1 MEVLKN
7 DVEIKRTHTHLEPV
21 QQKGTNKNDVE
32 VKGAFKQFGSNVVLN
47 GIDLEV
53 KQGELLTL
61 LGPSG
66 CGKSTTLNLIAGFL
80 DADQGE
86 VYIKGNNVTKVPP
99 YKRDLGMVFQTYS
112 LFPHMTVY
120 ENLSFGLKLRK
131 VGKAE
136 QKKKISKALELVKM
150 SGLENRYPRE
160 LSGGQRQRVAISR
173 ALVVEPE
180 LLLLDEP
187 LSNLDAKLR
196 HELRAEI
203 KRLQKEI
210 GVTTIFVTHDQEEA
224 LSMSDR
230 VVVMNAGK
238 IEQISTPT
246 DIYNHPKTEFVF
258 QFIGKSNCFEG
269 KVSEVDK
276 RRISV
281 KIGDDI
287 THVDADNIM
296 GNDSNLKDG
305 DEVKMYIRPEKVQIV
320 PAVETALSLF
330 DYHKAKISQ
339 INYLGT
345 SWEINV
351 LLQGKSVQVLTSSFN
366 SSWQNGSEVYI
377 GWSPSEVMLVKK

>member
-1 MEVLKN
+1 MEVLKKDVEINRQHLEAVQGVGSDKN
-7 DVEIKRTHTHLEPV
+7 DVEI
-21 QQKGTNKNDVE
+21 
-32 VKGAFKQFGSNVVLN
+32 KGAFKQFGANVVLN

-80 DADQGE
+80 DPDRGE
-86 VYIKGNNVTKVPP
+86 VHIKGNNVTKVPP

-120 ENLSFGLKLRK
+120 ENLSFGLNLRK

-136 QKKKISKALELVKM
+136 QKNKISKALELVKM

-246 DIYNHPKTEFVF
+246 EIYNHPKTEFVF

-269 KVSEVDK
+269 NVSAVDK
-276 RRISV
+276 RKVAV
-281 KIGDDI
+281 KIGSDI
-287 THVDADNIM
+287 THVDTNNVM
-296 GNDSNLKDG
+296 GNESDLKTG
-305 DEVKMYIRPEKVQIV
+305 DEVKLYIRPEKLQIV
-320 PAVETALSLF
+320 SLDEKSSSPLDF
-330 DYHKAKISQ
+330 HRAKISQ
-339 INYLGT
+339 MNYLGT

-351 LLQGKSVQVLTSSFN
+351 LLQGKSIQVLTSAFD
-366 SSWQNGSEVYI
+366 SSWQNGSEVLI

>member
-1 MEVLKN
+1 MEVLKKDVEINRQHLEAVQGGGSNKN
-7 DVEIKRTHTHLEPV
+7 DVEI
-21 QQKGTNKNDVE
+21 
-32 VKGAFKQFGSNVVLN
+32 KGAFKQFGANVVLN

-80 DADQGE
+80 DPDRGE
-86 VYIKGNNVTKVPP
+86 VHIKGNNVTKVPP

-246 DIYNHPKTEFVF
+246 EIYNHPKTEFVF

-269 KVSEVDK
+269 NVSAIDK
-276 RRISV
+276 RKVAV
-281 KIGDDI
+281 KIGSDI
-287 THVDADNIM
+287 THVDTNNVM
-296 GNDSNLKDG
+296 GNASDLKTG
-305 DEVKMYIRPEKVQIV
+305 DEVKLYIRPEKLQIV
-320 PAVETALSLF
+320 SLDEKSSSPLDF
-330 DYHKAKISQ
+330 HRAKISQ
-339 INYLGT
+339 MNYLGT

-351 LLQGKSVQVLTSSFN
+351 LLQGKSIQVLTSAFD
-366 SSWQNGSEVYI
+366 SSWQNGSEVLI

>member
-1 MEVLKN
+1 MEVLKKDVEINKQHLEAVQGLGSNKN
-7 DVEIKRTHTHLEPV
+7 DVEIK
-21 QQKGTNKNDVE
+21 
-32 VKGAFKQFGSNVVLN
+32 GAYKQFGSNVVLN

-80 DADQGE
+80 DADRGE
-86 VYIKGNNVTKVPP
+86 VHIKGNNVTKVPP

-246 DIYNHPKTEFVF
+246 EIYNHPKTEFVF

-269 KVSEVDK
+269 NVSAVDK
-276 RRISV
+276 RKVSV
-281 KIGDDI
+281 KIGSDI
-287 THVDADNIM
+287 TNVDASNIM
-296 GNDSNLKDG
+296 GNDSDLKSG
-305 DEVKMYIRPEKVQIV
+305 DEVKIYIRPEKLQIV
-320 PAVETALSLF
+320 SADEKSSSSLDF
-330 DYHKAKISQ
+330 HRAKISQ

-351 LLQGKSVQVLTSSFN
+351 LLQGKSIQVLTSAFD
-366 SSWQNGSEVYI
+366 SSWQNGSEVLI

>member
-1 MEVLKN
+1 MSTMKN
-7 DVEIKRTHTHLEPV
+7 DVEIK
-21 QQKGTNKNDVE
+21 
-32 VKGAFKQFGSNVVLN
+32 GAIKQFGPNVVLN

-66 CGKSTTLNLIAGFL
+66 CGKTTTLNLIAGFL
-80 DADQGE
+80 EADQGD
-86 VYIKGNNVTKVPP
+86 VYIKGKKVNKIPP

-120 ENLSFGLKLRK
+120 ENLNFGLKLRK
-131 VGKAE
+131 VAKEE
-136 QKKKISKALELVKM
+136 QKKKIERALELVKM
-150 SGLENRYPRE
+150 SGLEHRYPRE

-196 HELRAEI
+196 HELRTEI

-246 DIYNHPKTEFVF
+246 SIYDHPESEFVF
-258 QFIGKSNCFEG
+258 QFIGKSNSFNG
-269 KVSEVDK
+269 KVAAVDNQHV
-276 RRISV
+276 SV
-281 KIGDDI
+281 KVGEMI
-287 THVDADNIM
+287 TNVKKENMM
-296 GNDSNLKDG
+296 GTDRLLKVG
-305 DEVKMYIRPEKVQIV
+305 DEVKLYIRPEKVQI
-320 PAVETALSLF
+320 ASTKDRAGSSIEFHRAE
-330 DYHKAKISQ
+330 ISQ
-339 INYLGT
+339 LNYLGT
-345 SWEINV
+345 SWEIAV
-351 LLQGKSVQVLTSSFN
+351 SLFGESVQILTN
-366 SSWQNGSEVYI
+366 SYDPSWQYGSEVYI
-377 GWSPSEVMLVKK
+377 RWNPSNIMLIKK

>member
-1 MEVLKN
+1 MGVLKKDVEINRQHLEAVQGVGSNKN
-7 DVEIKRTHTHLEPV
+7 DVEI
-21 QQKGTNKNDVE
+21 
-32 VKGAFKQFGSNVVLN
+32 KGAFKQFGANVVLN

-80 DADQGE
+80 DPDRGE
-86 VYIKGNNVTKVPP
+86 VHIKGNNVTKVPP

-246 DIYNHPKTEFVF
+246 EIYNHPKTEFVF

-269 KVSEVDK
+269 NVSAVDK
-276 RRISV
+276 RKIAV
-281 KIGDDI
+281 KIGSDI
-287 THVDADNIM
+287 THVDKNNVM
-296 GNDSNLKDG
+296 GTESDLKTG
-305 DEVKMYIRPEKVQIV
+305 DEVKLYIRPEKLQIV
-320 PAVETALSLF
+320 SLDEESSSPLDF
-330 DYHKAKISQ
+330 HRAKISQ
-339 INYLGT
+339 MNYLGT

-351 LLQGKSVQVLTSSFN
+351 LLQGKSIQVLTSAFD
-366 SSWQNGSEVYI
+366 SSWQNGSEVLI

>member
-1 MEVLKN
+1 MEVLKKDVEINRQHLEAVQGLGSNKN
-7 DVEIKRTHTHLEPV
+7 DVEIK
-21 QQKGTNKNDVE
+21 
-32 VKGAFKQFGSNVVLN
+32 GAYKQFGSNIVLN

-80 DADQGE
+80 DADRGE
-86 VYIKGNNVTKVPP
+86 VHIKGNNVTKVPP

-246 DIYNHPKTEFVF
+246 EIYNHPKTEFVF

-269 KVSEVDK
+269 NVSAVDK
-276 RRISV
+276 RKVSV
-281 KIGDDI
+281 KIGSDI
-287 THVDADNIM
+287 TNVDANNIM
-296 GNDSNLKDG
+296 GNDSDLKTG
-305 DEVKMYIRPEKVQIV
+305 DEVKIYIRPEKLQIV
-320 PAVETALSLF
+320 SADEKTSSSLDF
-330 DYHKAKISQ
+330 HRAKISQ

-351 LLQGKSVQVLTSSFN
+351 LLQGKSIQVLTSAFD
-366 SSWQNGSEVYI
+366 SSWQNGSEVLI

>member
-1 MEVLKN
+1 MEVLKKDVEINRQHLEAVQGVGSNKN
-7 DVEIKRTHTHLEPV
+7 DVEI
-21 QQKGTNKNDVE
+21 
-32 VKGAFKQFGSNVVLN
+32 KGAFKQFGANVVLN

-80 DADQGE
+80 DPDRGE
-86 VYIKGNNVTKVPP
+86 VHIKGNNVTKVPP

-196 HELRAEI
+196 HELRVEI

-246 DIYNHPKTEFVF
+246 EIYNHPKTEFVF

-269 KVSEVDK
+269 NVSAIDK
-276 RRISV
+276 RKVAV
-281 KIGDDI
+281 KIGSDI
-287 THVDADNIM
+287 TYVDTNNVM
-296 GNDSNLKDG
+296 GNESDLKTG
-305 DEVKMYIRPEKVQIV
+305 DEVKLYIRPEKLQIV
-320 PAVETALSLF
+320 SLDEKSSSPLDF
-330 DYHKAKISQ
+330 HRAKISQ
-339 INYLGT
+339 MNYLGT

-351 LLQGKSVQVLTSSFN
+351 LLQGKSIQVLTSAFD
-366 SSWQNGSEVYI
+366 SSWQNGSEVLI

>member
-1 MEVLKN
+1 MELLKKDVEINRQHLEAVQGVRSNKN
-7 DVEIKRTHTHLEPV
+7 DVEI
-21 QQKGTNKNDVE
+21 
-32 VKGAFKQFGSNVVLN
+32 KGAFKQFGANVVLN

-80 DADQGE
+80 DPDRGE
-86 VYIKGNNVTKVPP
+86 VHIKGNNVTKVPP

-246 DIYNHPKTEFVF
+246 EIYNHPKTEFVF

-269 KVSEVDK
+269 NVSAIDK
-276 RRISV
+276 RKVAV
-281 KIGDDI
+281 KIGSDI
-287 THVDADNIM
+287 THVDTNNVM
-296 GNDSNLKDG
+296 GNESDLKTG
-305 DEVKMYIRPEKVQIV
+305 DEVKLYIRPEKLQIV
-320 PAVETALSLF
+320 SLDEKSSSPLDF
-330 DYHKAKISQ
+330 HRAKISQ
-339 INYLGT
+339 MNYLGT

-351 LLQGKSVQVLTSSFN
+351 LLQGKSIQVLTSAFD
-366 SSWQNGSEVYI
+366 SSWQNGSEVLI

>member
-1 MEVLKN
+1 MEVLKKDVEINRQHLEAVQGGGSNKN
-7 DVEIKRTHTHLEPV
+7 DVEI
-21 QQKGTNKNDVE
+21 
-32 VKGAFKQFGSNVVLN
+32 KGAFKQFGANVVLN

-80 DADQGE
+80 DPDRGE
-86 VYIKGNNVTKVPP
+86 VHIKGNNVTKVPP

-246 DIYNHPKTEFVF
+246 EIYNHPKTEFVF

-269 KVSEVDK
+269 NVSAIDK
-276 RRISV
+276 RKVAV
-281 KIGDDI
+281 KIGSDI
-287 THVDADNIM
+287 THVDKNNVM
-296 GNDSNLKDG
+296 GNESDLKTG
-305 DEVKMYIRPEKVQIV
+305 DEVKLYIRPEKLQIV
-320 PAVETALSLF
+320 SLDEKSSF
-330 DYHKAKISQ
+330 PLDFHRAKISQ
-339 INYLGT
+339 MNYLGT

-351 LLQGKSVQVLTSSFN
+351 LIQGKSIQVLTSAFD
-366 SSWQNGSEVYI
+366 SSWQNGSEVLI

>member
-1 MEVLKN
+1 MEVLKKDVEINRQHLEAVQGLGSNKN
-7 DVEIKRTHTHLEPV
+7 DVEIK
-21 QQKGTNKNDVE
+21 
-32 VKGAFKQFGSNVVLN
+32 GAYKQFGSNVVLN

-80 DADQGE
+80 DADRGE
-86 VYIKGNNVTKVPP
+86 VHIKGNNVTKVPP

-246 DIYNHPKTEFVF
+246 EIYNHPKTEFVF

-269 KVSEVDK
+269 NVSAVDK
-276 RRISV
+276 RKVSV
-281 KIGDDI
+281 KIGSDI
-287 THVDADNIM
+287 TNVDASNIM
-296 GNDSNLKDG
+296 GNDSDLKSG
-305 DEVKMYIRPEKVQIV
+305 DEVKIYIRPEKLQIV
-320 PAVETALSLF
+320 SADEKSSSSLDF
-330 DYHKAKISQ
+330 HRAKISQ

-351 LLQGKSVQVLTSSFN
+351 LLQGKSIQVLTSAFD
-366 SSWQNGSEVYI
+366 SSWQNGSEVLI

>member
-1 MEVLKN
+1 MQAIKN
-7 DVEIKRTHTHLEPV
+7 DVEIK
-21 QQKGTNKNDVE
+21 
-32 VKGAFKQFGSNVVLN
+32 GAYKQFGSNVVLN
-47 GIDLEV
+47 GINLDV

-66 CGKSTTLNLIAGFL
+66 CGKTTTLNLIAGFL
-80 DADQGE
+80 EADEGD
-86 VYIKGNNVTKVPP
+86 VYIKGKKVTKVPP

-120 ENLSFGLKLRK
+120 ENLDFGLKLRK
-131 VGKAE
+131 VEKSE
-136 QKKKISKALELVKM
+136 KEKKIARALELVKM

-160 LSGGQRQRVAISR
+160 LSGGQRQRVAIAR

-196 HELRAEI
+196 HELRTEI

-246 DIYNHPKTEFVF
+246 SIYNHPDTEFVF
-258 QFIGKSNCFEG
+258 NFIGKSNCFEG
-269 KVSEVDK
+269 KIASVESRK
-276 RRISV
+276 ISV
-281 KIGDDI
+281 QVDHDI
-287 THVDADNIM
+287 AHVDVKNIM
-296 GNDSNLKDG
+296 GSDKACHAG
-305 DEVKMYIRPEKVQIV
+305 DEVKLYIRPEKIHISSVQ
-320 PAVETALSLF
+320 ETSTSREF
-330 DYHKAKISQ
+330 HKAKITQ
-339 INYLGT
+339 LNYLGT
-345 SWEINV
+345 SWEVDV
-351 LLQGKSVQVLTSSFN
+351 LLLGKPLQILTPAFD
-366 SSWQNGSEVYI
+366 SSWQPGSEVYV
-377 GWSPSEVMLVKK
+377 GWNPSDLMLIKK

>member
-1 MEVLKN
+1 MEVLKKDVEINRQHLEAVQGVGSNKN
-7 DVEIKRTHTHLEPV
+7 DVEI
-21 QQKGTNKNDVE
+21 
-32 VKGAFKQFGSNVVLN
+32 KGAFKQFGANIVLN

-80 DADQGE
+80 DPDRGE
-86 VYIKGNNVTKVPP
+86 VHIKGNNVTKVPP

-246 DIYNHPKTEFVF
+246 EIYNHPKTEFVF

-269 KVSEVDK
+269 NVSAVDK
-276 RRISV
+276 RKVAV
-281 KIGDDI
+281 KIGSDI
-287 THVDADNIM
+287 THVDTNNVM
-296 GNDSNLKDG
+296 GNESDLKTG
-305 DEVKMYIRPEKVQIV
+305 DEVKLYIRPEKLQVV
-320 PAVETALSLF
+320 SLDEKSSSPLDF
-330 DYHKAKISQ
+330 HRAKISQ
-339 INYLGT
+339 MNYLGT

-351 LLQGKSVQVLTSSFN
+351 LLQGKSIQVLTSAFD
-366 SSWQNGSEVYI
+366 SSWQNGSEVLI

>member
-1 MEVLKN
+1 MEVLKKDVEINRQHLEAVQGGGSNKN
-7 DVEIKRTHTHLEPV
+7 DVEI
-21 QQKGTNKNDVE
+21 
-32 VKGAFKQFGSNVVLN
+32 KGAFKQFGANVVLN

-80 DADQGE
+80 DPDRGE
-86 VYIKGNNVTKVPP
+86 VHIKGNNVTKVPP

-246 DIYNHPKTEFVF
+246 EIYNHPKTEFVF

-269 KVSEVDK
+269 NVSAVDK
-276 RRISV
+276 RKVAV
-281 KIGDDI
+281 KIGSDI
-287 THVDADNIM
+287 THVDTNNVM
-296 GNDSNLKDG
+296 GNESDLKTG
-305 DEVKMYIRPEKVQIV
+305 DDVKLYIRPEKLQIV
-320 PAVETALSLF
+320 SLDEKSSSPLDF
-330 DYHKAKISQ
+330 HRAKISQ
-339 INYLGT
+339 MNYLGT

-351 LLQGKSVQVLTSSFN
+351 LLQGKSIQVMTSAFD
-366 SSWQNGSEVYI
+366 SSWQNGSEVLI

>member
-1 MEVLKN
+1 MEVLKKDVEMNRQPLEAVQGFGSNKN
-7 DVEIKRTHTHLEPV
+7 DVEI
-21 QQKGTNKNDVE
+21 
-32 VKGAFKQFGSNVVLN
+32 KGAFKQFGANVVLN

-80 DADQGE
+80 DADRGE
-86 VYIKGNNVTKVPP
+86 VHIKGNNVTKVPP

-131 VGKAE
+131 VSKAE

-246 DIYNHPKTEFVF
+246 EIYNHPKTEFVF

-269 KVSEVDK
+269 NVSAVDK
-276 RRISV
+276 RKVSV
-281 KIGDDI
+281 KIGPDI
-287 THVDADNIM
+287 THVDANNIM
-296 GNDSNLKDG
+296 GNDSDLKNG
-305 DEVKMYIRPEKVQIV
+305 DEVKLYIRPEKLQIV
-320 PAVETALSLF
+320 SLDEKSTSPLDF
-330 DYHKAKISQ
+330 QHAKISQ

-351 LLQGKSVQVLTSSFN
+351 LLHGKSIQVLTSAFD
-366 SSWQNGSEVYI
+366 SSWQNGSEVLI

>member
-1 MEVLKN
+1 MEVLKKDVEINRQHLEAVQGVGSNKN
-7 DVEIKRTHTHLEPV
+7 DVEI
-21 QQKGTNKNDVE
+21 
-32 VKGAFKQFGSNVVLN
+32 KGAFKQFGANVVLN

-80 DADQGE
+80 DPDRGE
-86 VYIKGNNVTKVPP
+86 VHIKGNNVTKVPP

-246 DIYNHPKTEFVF
+246 EIYNHPKTEFVF

-269 KVSEVDK
+269 NVSAVDK
-276 RRISV
+276 RKVAV
-281 KIGDDI
+281 KIGSDI
-287 THVDADNIM
+287 THVDTNNVM
-296 GNDSNLKDG
+296 GNESDLKTG
-305 DEVKMYIRPEKVQIV
+305 DEVKLYIRPEKLQVV
-320 PAVETALSLF
+320 SLDEKSSSPLDF
-330 DYHKAKISQ
+330 HRAKISQ
-339 INYLGT
+339 MNYLGT

-351 LLQGKSVQVLTSSFN
+351 LLQGKSIQVLTSAFD
-366 SSWQNGSEVYI
+366 SSWQNGSEVLI

>member
-1 MEVLKN
+1 MEINRQHLEAVQGVGSNKN
-7 DVEIKRTHTHLEPV
+7 DVEI
-21 QQKGTNKNDVE
+21 
-32 VKGAFKQFGSNVVLN
+32 KGAFKQFGSNVVLN

-80 DADQGE
+80 DADRGE
-86 VYIKGNNVTKVPP
+86 VHIKGNNVTKVPP

-269 KVSEVDK
+269 NVSAVDK
-276 RRISV
+276 RKVSV
-281 KIGDDI
+281 KIGSDI

-296 GNDSNLKDG
+296 GNDNDLKTG
-305 DEVKMYIRPEKVQIV
+305 DEVKLYIRPEKLQIFS
-320 PAVETALSLF
+320 ADDTSLSHLDF
-330 DYHKAKISQ
+330 HRAKISQ

-351 LLQGKSVQVLTSSFN
+351 LLQSKSIQVLTSAFD
-366 SSWQNGSEVYI
+366 SSWQNGSEVLI

>member
-1 MEVLKN
+1 MEVLKKDVEINRQHLEAVQGVGSNKN
-7 DVEIKRTHTHLEPV
+7 DVEI
-21 QQKGTNKNDVE
+21 
-32 VKGAFKQFGSNVVLN
+32 KGAFKQFGANVVLN

-80 DADQGE
+80 DPDRGE
-86 VYIKGNNVTKVPP
+86 VHIKGNNVTKVPP

-131 VGKAE
+131 IGKAE

-246 DIYNHPKTEFVF
+246 EIYNHPKTEFVF

-269 KVSEVDK
+269 NVSAVDK
-276 RRISV
+276 RKVAV
-281 KIGDDI
+281 KIGSDI
-287 THVDADNIM
+287 THVDTNNVM
-296 GNDSNLKDG
+296 GNESDLKTG
-305 DEVKMYIRPEKVQIV
+305 DEVKLYIRPEKLQIV
-320 PAVETALSLF
+320 SLDEKSSSPLDF
-330 DYHKAKISQ
+330 HRAKISQ
-339 INYLGT
+339 MNYLGT

-351 LLQGKSVQVLTSSFN
+351 LLQGKSIQVLTSAID
-366 SSWQNGSEVYI
+366 SSWQNGSEVLI

>member
-1 MEVLKN
+1 MEVLKKDVEINKQHLEAVQGFGSNKN
-7 DVEIKRTHTHLEPV
+7 DVEI
-21 QQKGTNKNDVE
+21 
-32 VKGAFKQFGSNVVLN
+32 KGAFKQFGANVVLN

-80 DADQGE
+80 DPDRGE
-86 VYIKGNNVTKVPP
+86 VHIKGNNVTKVPP

-246 DIYNHPKTEFVF
+246 EIYNHPKTEFVF

-269 KVSEVDK
+269 NVSAVDK
-276 RRISV
+276 RKVAV
-281 KIGDDI
+281 KIGSDI
-287 THVDADNIM
+287 THVDTNNVM
-296 GNDSNLKDG
+296 GNEGDLKTG
-305 DEVKMYIRPEKVQIV
+305 DEVKLYIRPEKLQIV
-320 PAVETALSLF
+320 SLDEKSSSPLDF
-330 DYHKAKISQ
+330 HRAKISQ
-339 INYLGT
+339 MNYLGT

-351 LLQGKSVQVLTSSFN
+351 LLQGKSIQVLTSAFD
-366 SSWQNGSEVYI
+366 SSWQNGSEVLI

>member
-21 QQKGTNKNDVE
+21 QQKGSIKNDVE

-296 GNDSNLKDG
+296 GNDSNLKAG

-320 PAVETALSLF
+320 PAEETALSLF

>member
-1 MEVLKN
+1 MEVLKKDVEINRQHLEAVQGFGSNKN
-7 DVEIKRTHTHLEPV
+7 DVEI
-21 QQKGTNKNDVE
+21 
-32 VKGAFKQFGSNVVLN
+32 KGAFKQFGANVVLN

-80 DADQGE
+80 DPDRGE
-86 VYIKGNNVTKVPP
+86 VHIKGNNVTKVPP

-246 DIYNHPKTEFVF
+246 EIYNHPKTEFVF

-269 KVSEVDK
+269 NVSAVDK
-276 RRISV
+276 RIVSV
-281 KIGDDI
+281 KIGPDI
-287 THVDADNIM
+287 THVDANNIM
-296 GNDSNLKDG
+296 GNDSDLKTG
-305 DEVKMYIRPEKVQIV
+305 DEVKLYIRPEKLQIV
-320 PAVETALSLF
+320 SLDEKFSSPF
-330 DYHKAKISQ
+330 DFHRAKITQ
-339 INYLGT
+339 MNYLGT

-351 LLQGKSVQVLTSSFN
+351 LLQGKSIQVLTSAFD
-366 SSWQNGSEVYI
+366 SSWQNGSEVLI

>member
-1 MEVLKN
+1 MEVLKKDVEINRQHLEAVQGVGSNKN
-7 DVEIKRTHTHLEPV
+7 DVEI
-21 QQKGTNKNDVE
+21 
-32 VKGAFKQFGSNVVLN
+32 KGAFKQFGENVVLN

-80 DADQGE
+80 DPDRGE
-86 VYIKGNNVTKVPP
+86 VHIKGNNVTKVPP

-246 DIYNHPKTEFVF
+246 EIYNHPKTEFVF

-269 KVSEVDK
+269 NVSAIDK
-276 RRISV
+276 RKVAV
-281 KIGDDI
+281 KIGSDI
-287 THVDADNIM
+287 THVDTYNVM
-296 GNDSNLKDG
+296 GNESDLKTG
-305 DEVKMYIRPEKVQIV
+305 DEVKLYIRPEKLQIV
-320 PAVETALSLF
+320 SLDEKSSSPLDF
-330 DYHKAKISQ
+330 HRAKISQ
-339 INYLGT
+339 MNYLGT

-351 LLQGKSVQVLTSSFN
+351 LLQGKSIQVLTSAFD
-366 SSWQNGSEVYI
+366 SSWQNGSEVLI

>member
-1 MEVLKN
+1 M
-7 DVEIKRTHTHLEPV
+7 KRTHTHLEQV

-296 GNDSNLKDG
+296 GNDSNLKAG

-320 PAVETALSLF
+320 PAEETALSLF

>member
-1 MEVLKN
+1 MQAVKN
-7 DVEIKRTHTHLEPV
+7 DVQI
-21 QQKGTNKNDVE
+21 
-32 VKGAFKQFGSNVVLN
+32 KGAFKQFGSNVVLN

-66 CGKSTTLNLIAGFL
+66 CGKTTTLNLIAGFL
-80 DADQGE
+80 EADSGE
-86 VYIKGNNVTKVPP
+86 VFIKEKNVTKTPP

-131 VGKAE
+131 VPKAD
-136 QKKKISKALELVKM
+136 QAKKISRSLELVKM
-150 SGLENRYPRE
+150 LGLEHRYPRE
-160 LSGGQRQRVAISR
+160 LSGGQRQRVAIAR

-230 VVVMNAGK
+230 VVVMNGGK

-246 DIYNHPKTEFVF
+246 EIYNHPKTEFVF
-258 QFIGKSNCFEG
+258 NFIGKSNSFEG
-269 KVSEVDK
+269 KIVGVENQK
-276 RRISV
+276 ISV
-281 KIGDDI
+281 QMADDI
-287 THVDADNIM
+287 FPVDIDNIL
-296 GNDSNLKDG
+296 GEDRSCRVG
-305 DEVKMYIRPEKVQIV
+305 DEVKLYIRPEKIKIESTS
-320 PAVETALSLF
+320 ANHL
-330 DYHKAKISQ
+330 HKATITQ
-339 INYLGT
+339 MNYLGT
-345 SWEINV
+345 AWEV
-351 LLQGKSVQVLTSSFN
+351 DVTLSGKSLQILTPAYD
-366 SSWQNGSEVYI
+366 SSWQVGSEVYV
-377 GWSPSEVMLVKK
+377 GWSPSETMLMKK

>member
-1 MEVLKN
+1 MEVLKKDVEINRQHLEAVQGVGSNKN
-7 DVEIKRTHTHLEPV
+7 DVEI
-21 QQKGTNKNDVE
+21 
-32 VKGAFKQFGSNVVLN
+32 KGAFKQFGANVVLN

-80 DADQGE
+80 DPDRGE
-86 VYIKGNNVTKVPP
+86 VHIKGNNVTKVPP

-246 DIYNHPKTEFVF
+246 EIYNHPKTEFVF

-269 KVSEVDK
+269 NVSAVDK
-276 RRISV
+276 RKVAVI
-281 KIGDDI
+281 IGSDI
-287 THVDADNIM
+287 THVDTNNVM
-296 GNDSNLKDG
+296 GNESDLKTG
-305 DEVKMYIRPEKVQIV
+305 DEVKLYIRPEKLQIV
-320 PAVETALSLF
+320 SLDEKSSSPLDF
-330 DYHKAKISQ
+330 HRAKICQ
-339 INYLGT
+339 MNYLGT

-351 LLQGKSVQVLTSSFN
+351 LLQGKSIQVLTSAFE
-366 SSWQNGSEVYI
+366 SSWQNGSEVLI

>member
-1 MEVLKN
+1 MEVLKKDVEINRQHLEAVQGVGSNKN
-7 DVEIKRTHTHLEPV
+7 DVEI
-21 QQKGTNKNDVE
+21 
-32 VKGAFKQFGSNVVLN
+32 KGAFKQFGANVVLN

-80 DADQGE
+80 DPDRGE
-86 VYIKGNNVTKVPP
+86 VHIKGNNVTKVPP

-131 VGKAE
+131 IGKAE

-246 DIYNHPKTEFVF
+246 EIYNHPKTEFVF

-269 KVSEVDK
+269 NVSAVDK
-276 RRISV
+276 RKVAV
-281 KIGDDI
+281 KIGSDI
-287 THVDADNIM
+287 THVDTNNVM
-296 GNDSNLKDG
+296 GNESDLKTG
-305 DEVKMYIRPEKVQIV
+305 DEVKLYIRPEKLQVV
-320 PAVETALSLF
+320 SLDEKSSSPLDF
-330 DYHKAKISQ
+330 HRAKISQ
-339 INYLGT
+339 MNYLGT

-351 LLQGKSVQVLTSSFN
+351 LLQGKSIQVLTSAID
-366 SSWQNGSEVYI
+366 SSWQNGSEVLI

>member
-1 MEVLKN
+1 M
-7 DVEIKRTHTHLEPV
+7 
-21 QQKGTNKNDVE
+21 
-32 VKGAFKQFGSNVVLN
+32 
-47 GIDLEV
+47 
-53 KQGELLTL
+53 
-61 LGPSG
+61 
-66 CGKSTTLNLIAGFL
+66 
-80 DADQGE
+80 
-86 VYIKGNNVTKVPP
+86 
-99 YKRDLGMVFQTYS
+99 
-112 LFPHMTVY
+112 
-120 ENLSFGLKLRK
+120 
-131 VGKAE
+131 
-136 QKKKISKALELVKM
+136 KM

-246 DIYNHPKTEFVF
+246 EIYNHPKTEFVF

-269 KVSEVDK
+269 NVSAIDK
-276 RRISV
+276 RKVAV
-281 KIGDDI
+281 KIGSDI
-287 THVDADNIM
+287 THVDTNNVM
-296 GNDSNLKDG
+296 GNESDLKTG
-305 DEVKMYIRPEKVQIV
+305 DEVKLYIRPEKLQIV
-320 PAVETALSLF
+320 SLDEKSSSPLDF
-330 DYHKAKISQ
+330 HRAKISQ
-339 INYLGT
+339 MNYLGT

-351 LLQGKSVQVLTSSFN
+351 LLQGKSIQVLTSAFD
-366 SSWQNGSEVYI
+366 SSWQNGSEVLI

>member
-1 MEVLKN
+1 MEVLKKDVEINRQHLEAVQGVGSNKN
-7 DVEIKRTHTHLEPV
+7 DVEI
-21 QQKGTNKNDVE
+21 
-32 VKGAFKQFGSNVVLN
+32 KGAFKQFGANVVLN

-80 DADQGE
+80 DPDRGE
-86 VYIKGNNVTKVPP
+86 VHIKGNNVTKVPP

-246 DIYNHPKTEFVF
+246 EIYNHPKTEFVF

-269 KVSEVDK
+269 NVSAIDK
-276 RRISV
+276 RKVAV
-281 KIGDDI
+281 KIGSDI
-287 THVDADNIM
+287 TYVDTNNVM
-296 GNDSNLKDG
+296 GNESDLKTG
-305 DEVKMYIRPEKVQIV
+305 DEVKLYIRPEKLQIV
-320 PAVETALSLF
+320 SLDEKSSSPLDF
-330 DYHKAKISQ
+330 HRAKISQ
-339 INYLGT
+339 MNYLGT

-351 LLQGKSVQVLTSSFN
+351 LLQGKSIQVLTSAFD
-366 SSWQNGSEVYI
+366 SSWQNGSEVLI

>member
-1 MEVLKN
+1 
-7 DVEIKRTHTHLEPV
+7 
-21 QQKGTNKNDVE
+21 
-32 VKGAFKQFGSNVVLN
+32 
-47 GIDLEV
+47 
-53 KQGELLTL
+53 
-61 LGPSG
+61 
-66 CGKSTTLNLIAGFL
+66 
-80 DADQGE
+80 
-86 VYIKGNNVTKVPP
+86 
-99 YKRDLGMVFQTYS
+99 
-112 LFPHMTVY
+112 
-120 ENLSFGLKLRK
+120 
-131 VGKAE
+131 
-136 QKKKISKALELVKM
+136 M

-296 GNDSNLKDG
+296 GNDSNLKAG

-320 PAVETALSLF
+320 PAEETALSLF

>member
-1 MEVLKN
+1 MEVLKKDVEINRKHLEAVQGVGSNKN
-7 DVEIKRTHTHLEPV
+7 DVEI
-21 QQKGTNKNDVE
+21 
-32 VKGAFKQFGSNVVLN
+32 KGAFKQFGANVVLN

-80 DADQGE
+80 DPDRGE
-86 VYIKGNNVTKVPP
+86 VHIKGNNVTKVPP

-246 DIYNHPKTEFVF
+246 EIYNHPKTEFVF

-269 KVSEVDK
+269 NVSAIDK
-276 RRISV
+276 RKVAV
-281 KIGDDI
+281 KIGSDI
-287 THVDADNIM
+287 THVDTNNVM
-296 GNDSNLKDG
+296 GNASDLKTG
-305 DEVKMYIRPEKVQIV
+305 DEVKLYIRPEKLQIV
-320 PAVETALSLF
+320 SLDEKSSSPLDF
-330 DYHKAKISQ
+330 HRAKISQ
-339 INYLGT
+339 MNYLGT

-351 LLQGKSVQVLTSSFN
+351 LLQGKSIQVLTSAFD
-366 SSWQNGSEVYI
+366 SSWQNGSEVLI

>member
-1 MEVLKN
+1 MEVLKKDVEINRQHLEAVQGVGSNKN
-7 DVEIKRTHTHLEPV
+7 DVEI
-21 QQKGTNKNDVE
+21 
-32 VKGAFKQFGSNVVLN
+32 KGAFKQFGANVVLN

-80 DADQGE
+80 DPDRGE
-86 VYIKGNNVTKVPP
+86 VHIKGNNVTKVPP

-246 DIYNHPKTEFVF
+246 EIYNHPKTEFVF

-269 KVSEVDK
+269 NVSAVDK
-276 RRISV
+276 RKVAV
-281 KIGDDI
+281 KIGSDI
-287 THVDADNIM
+287 THVDTNNVM
-296 GNDSNLKDG
+296 GNESDLKTG
-305 DEVKMYIRPEKVQIV
+305 DEVKLYIRPEKLQVV
-320 PAVETALSLF
+320 SLDEKSSSPLDF
-330 DYHKAKISQ
+330 HRAKISQ
-339 INYLGT
+339 MNYLGT

-351 LLQGKSVQVLTSSFN
+351 LLQGKSIQVLTSAFD
-366 SSWQNGSEVYI
+366 SSWKNGSEVLI

>member
-1 MEVLKN
+1 MEVLKKDVEINRQHLEAVQGVGSKKN
-7 DVEIKRTHTHLEPV
+7 DVEI
-21 QQKGTNKNDVE
+21 
-32 VKGAFKQFGSNVVLN
+32 KGAFKQFGANIVLN

-80 DADQGE
+80 DPDRGE
-86 VYIKGNNVTKVPP
+86 VHIKGNNVTKVPP

-196 HELRAEI
+196 YELRAEI

-246 DIYNHPKTEFVF
+246 EIYNHPKTEFVF

-269 KVSEVDK
+269 NVSAVDK
-276 RRISV
+276 RKVAV
-281 KIGDDI
+281 KIGSDI
-287 THVDADNIM
+287 THVDTNNVM
-296 GNDSNLKDG
+296 GNESDLKTG
-305 DEVKMYIRPEKVQIV
+305 DEVKLYIRPEKLQVV
-320 PAVETALSLF
+320 SLDEKSSSPLDF
-330 DYHKAKISQ
+330 HRAKISQ
-339 INYLGT
+339 MNYLGT

-351 LLQGKSVQVLTSSFN
+351 LLQGKSIQVLTSATD
-366 SSWQNGSEVYI
+366 SSWQNGSEVLI

>member
-1 MEVLKN
+1 MEVLKKDVEINRQHLEAVQGSGSNKN
-7 DVEIKRTHTHLEPV
+7 DVEI
-21 QQKGTNKNDVE
+21 
-32 VKGAFKQFGSNVVLN
+32 KGAFKQFGANVVLN

-80 DADQGE
+80 DADRGE
-86 VYIKGNNVTKVPP
+86 VHIKGNNVTKVPP

-246 DIYNHPKTEFVF
+246 EIYNHPKTEFVF

-269 KVSEVDK
+269 NVSAVDK
-276 RRISV
+276 RKVSV
-281 KIGDDI
+281 KIGPDI
-287 THVDADNIM
+287 THVDANNIM
-296 GNDSNLKDG
+296 GNDSDLKTG
-305 DEVKMYIRPEKVQIV
+305 DEVKIYIRPEKLQIV
-320 PAVETALSLF
+320 SLDEKSTSPLDF
-330 DYHKAKISQ
+330 HRAKISQ

-351 LLQGKSVQVLTSSFN
+351 LLQGKRIQVLTTAYD
-366 SSWQNGSEVYI
+366 SSWQNGSEVLI

>member
-1 MEVLKN
+1 MEVLKKDVEINRQHLEAVQGVGSNKN
-7 DVEIKRTHTHLEPV
+7 DVEI
-21 QQKGTNKNDVE
+21 
-32 VKGAFKQFGSNVVLN
+32 KGAFKQFGANVVLN

-80 DADQGE
+80 DPDRGE
-86 VYIKGNNVTKVPP
+86 VHIKGNNVTKVPP

-246 DIYNHPKTEFVF
+246 EIYNHPKTEFVF

-269 KVSEVDK
+269 NVSAVDK
-276 RRISV
+276 RKVAV
-281 KIGDDI
+281 KIGSDI
-287 THVDADNIM
+287 THVDTNNVM
-296 GNDSNLKDG
+296 GNESDLKTG
-305 DEVKMYIRPEKVQIV
+305 DEVKLYIRPEKLQVV
-320 PAVETALSLF
+320 SLDEKSSSPLDF
-330 DYHKAKISQ
+330 HRAKISQ
-339 INYLGT
+339 MNYLGT

-351 LLQGKSVQVLTSSFN
+351 LLQGKSIQVLTSAID
-366 SSWQNGSEVYI
+366 SSWQNGSEVLI